1 MGSIAGSNIEW
12 QFLIAG
18 KITFNKAVPCADRI
32 KAIYAAHTFEPAFSN
47 RYICNLITHDDAK
60 RICHFLI
67 TNQFQPVNPVAAGCQ
82 AQAWCLSTRQSF
94 CRAAVAFCRASEMP
108 STSHIAPLSVFFDVS
123 GIIRALSISPEHRP
137 HDRQPLPLA
146 IRRQSCHHYR

>member
-32 KAIYAAHTFEPAFSN
+32 KAIYAAHTFEPAFSK
-47 RYICNLITHDDAK
+47 RYMCNLITHDDAK
-60 RICHFLI
+60 RICRFFI
-67 TNQFQPVNPVAAGCQ
+67 TNQFQPVDPAAAGCQ
-82 AQAWCLSTRQSF
+82 AQAWCLSTRQS
-94 CRAAVAFCRASEMP
+94 FCRASEMP

-137 HDRQPLPLA
+137 HDRQPLLLA
-146 IRRQSCHHYR
+146 MWRQSCHHCR